1 MNLRPSIILA
11 TALFF
16 IVEPVF
22 ADDFYVIIGT
32 YKVQKEAQQAA
43 ATKGGWVLNT
53 NFYNK
58 LTPNLFAV
66 VRGPFSTKKM
76 ADDQLAM
83 LMESGK
89 YRGSYVKNAETINIQ
104 VKTGN
109 RAISPQMIA
118 AILGE
123 FRIDVIEHKG
133 GSNPCEPQEPYKGLT
148 FSYVTLA
155 RGYDEKKDKL
165 SFNPQD
171 IPIEVGAFWEI
182 KSTGEID
189 RMRTCAE

>member
-189 RMRTCAE
+189 RMRICAE